1 MQFLNTVLH
10 FSYKEK
16 LSNNLEI
23 LEFAIISLILIT
35 SMRMILGCNVFF

>member
-1 MQFLNTVLH
+1 MQVLNTVLY

-35 SMRMILGCNVFF
+35 SMRMILGCNVLF

>member
-1 MQFLNTVLH
+1 MQVLNTVPY

>member
-1 MQFLNTVLH
+1 MQVLNTVLY

-23 LEFAIISLILIT
+23 LEFAIISLILINLNAHD
-35 SMRMILGCNVFF
+35 LGM

>member
-1 MQFLNTVLH
+1 MQVLNTVLY
-10 FSYKEK
+10 FLYKEK

-35 SMRMILGCNVFF
+35 SMHMILGCNVFF